1 MDIIYKDS
9 GQIAD
14 ISHLDGIVVLYAAAF
29 GNMDS
34 HGDIF
39 MPGAFKKTIQEQGPR
54 GSNRIKMLWMHWWDE
69 LLGVPLELEEDD
81 VGLRVVSKVSKT
93 QLGRDALILYD
104 DGVITEH
111 SVGISAVIREEDE
124 VGNTA
129 QIKEARLW
137 EYSPV
142 TWGANPLTPTVDV
155 KSALGREASATIP
168 TPLEVQIKNAGR
180 ALHTSNI
187 SDELGRKIESWLK
200 LAKGEATPE
209 ELGPDA
215 PKLDSSLEELVLL
228 SQSYLVNLTI

>member
-1 MDIIYKDS
+1 MNFKPYLDKKNGKMDAQVDRRLES
-9 GQIAD
+9 MNAVGCVLPSVAATRMVVVD
-14 ISHLDGIVVLYAAAF
+14 IKG
-29 GNMDS
+29 
-34 HGDIF
+34 
-39 MPGAFKKTIQEQGPR
+39 PG
-54 GSNRIKMLWMHWWDE
+54 
-69 LLGVPLELEEDD
+69 
-81 VGLRVVSKVSKT
+81 SKT